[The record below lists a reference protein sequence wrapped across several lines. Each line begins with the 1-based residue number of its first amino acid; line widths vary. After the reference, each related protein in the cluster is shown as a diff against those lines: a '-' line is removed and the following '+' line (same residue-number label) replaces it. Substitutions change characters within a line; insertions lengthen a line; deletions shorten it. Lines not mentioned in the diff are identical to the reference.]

1 MIGLIGNGLIGR
13 RIQTFL
19 SVDQVF
25 TSKNIDRLS
34 SYQFDIIYCAAPSG
48 NRVWVEQNPDQ
59 DTASYNQLIKNL
71 KLIRN
76 TKIVLISSGDTQI
89 RPNTV
94 YGQNRLN
101 LEKYVKENFKEYHI
115 VRLPS
120 LIGADITKNMLYDIK
135 HNTPWMDKINAD
147 VWLQWYPLDRLEQDL
162 SELSLLEYNLCS
174 EPIQGW
180 EIVNKFAPNL
190 KLVSTPTTTLR
201 YDLKPYSISKQEILD
216 AMRDY
221 LK

>member
-1 MIGLIGNGLIGR
+1 VIGLIGNGLIGR
-13 RIQTFL
+13 RIQAFL

-25 TSKNIDRLS
+25 TSKNIDLLS
-34 SYQFDIIYCAAPSG
+34 NYQFDIIYCAAPSG

-59 DTASYNQLIKNL
+59 DTASCNQLIKNL
-71 KLIRN
+71 KLIKN

-115 VRLPS
+115 LRLPS

-135 HNTPWMDKINAD
+135 HNTPWIDKINAD

-162 SELSLLEYNLCS
+162 SKLSLLEYNLCS

-190 KLVSTPTTTLR
+190 KLVSTPTTLR
-201 YDLKPYSISKQEILD
+201 YDLKPYSISKQEIFD
-216 AMRDY
+216 AMQDY